1 MTDWE
6 ISSLLIS
13 CKKIF
18 LCQFFL
24 GISLFFAS
32 FKRKGKKKAC
42 FEIYFHELITYVK
55 EHFKGTLSVNK
66 NVTCLKVIFF
76 KGTTF
81 LVLSLYFLSSINC
94 YSIKTMET
102 IV

>member
-94 YSIKTMET
+94 CSIKTMET